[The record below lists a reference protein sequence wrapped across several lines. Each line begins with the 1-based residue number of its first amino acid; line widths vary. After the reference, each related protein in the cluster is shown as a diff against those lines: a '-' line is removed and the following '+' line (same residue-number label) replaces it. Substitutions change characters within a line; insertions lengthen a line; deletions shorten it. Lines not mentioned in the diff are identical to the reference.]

1 MRILNK
7 MAIKERSGIGYSP
20 LSSEGNKLRLAL
32 ESDKIRPLWS
42 SYSESVDLPKKQPRK
57 Y

>member
-7 MAIKERSGIGYSP
+7 MGIKERSGIGYSP